1 MVASFLTDNVTRT
14 IRVRRKMAV
23 SDDTIFALSSG
34 RLPAAIAVVRISGPR
49 ARLAL
54 EKLIGKVPEA
64 RRAAHA
70 LVRDPVSG
78 ELIDDALALWFPA
91 PRSETG
97 EDVVELQLHGGRAIV
112 SAVFQALG
120 NIDGFRPAGAGEFTR
135 RALLNG
141 KLDLSA
147 VEGLGDLIAAE
158 TDAQRRQA
166 LAQFRGA
173 LASKVEAWRERL
185 ITVLATLEAAI
196 DFVDEGDVPED
207 LLTPAMTVAGELE
220 SEIRIALKDAERGE
234 RLREGF
240 AVALAGPPN
249 AGKSTLLNRL
259 ARREAAIVT
268 DIPGT
273 TRDPIEVALD
283 LNGVPVILVDTA
295 GVRESSDPIEAEGVR
310 RALARAEAA
319 DLVLWLVEA
328 AATSTPSP
336 PRAKR
341 VLVIRTK
348 ADLVDSD
355 VQRRLE
361 REGQVLVSAHGG
373 QGMDELIGFLSREA
387 EALGGEPAL
396 VTHARQRHALSE
408 ATDRVA
414 SAMKLAAPG
423 REELVAEE
431 LRLAARALGR
441 VTGRVDVKDVLDQVF
456 RNFCIGK

>member
-54 EKLIGKVPEA
+54 EKLTGKVPEA

-240 AVALAGPPN
+240 VVALAGPPN
-249 AGKSTLLNRL
+249 AGKSTLAQPAGP
-259 ARREAAIVT
+259 ARSGDRDRHSRYDTRSDRSGARSERRT
-268 DIPGT
+268 GDPG
-273 TRDPIEVALD
+273 
-283 LNGVPVILVDTA
+283 GY
-295 GVRESSDPIEAEGVR
+295 GWG
-310 RALARAEAA
+310 
-319 DLVLWLVEA
+319 
-328 AATSTPSP
+328 
-336 PRAKR
+336 PRK
-341 VLVIRTK
+341 
-348 ADLVDSD
+348 
-355 VQRRLE
+355 
-361 REGQVLVSAHGG
+361 
-373 QGMDELIGFLSREA
+373 
-387 EALGGEPAL
+387 
-396 VTHARQRHALSE
+396 
-408 ATDRVA
+408 
-414 SAMKLAAPG
+414 
-423 REELVAEE
+423 
-431 LRLAARALGR
+431 
-441 VTGRVDVKDVLDQVF
+441 
-456 RNFCIGK
+456 

>member
-1 MVASFLTDNVTRT
+1 
-14 IRVRRKMAV
+14 
-23 SDDTIFALSSG
+23 
-34 RLPAAIAVVRISGPR
+34 
-49 ARLAL
+49 
-54 EKLIGKVPEA
+54 
-64 RRAAHA
+64 
-70 LVRDPVSG
+70 
-78 ELIDDALALWFPA
+78 
-91 PRSETG
+91 
-97 EDVVELQLHGGRAIV
+97 
-112 SAVFQALG
+112 
-120 NIDGFRPAGAGEFTR
+120 
-135 RALLNG
+135 
-141 KLDLSA
+141 
-147 VEGLGDLIAAE
+147 
-158 TDAQRRQA
+158 
-166 LAQFRGA
+166 
-173 LASKVEAWRERL
+173 L

-207 LLTPAMTVAGELE
+207 LLTPATTVAGALE
-220 SEIRIALKDAERGE
+220 REIRTALKDAERGE

-240 AVALAGPPN
+240 VVALAGPPN

-259 ARREAAIVT
+259 AQREAAIVT

-328 AATSTPSP
+328 SAGVLPSP
-336 PRAKR
+336 PQAKR
-341 VLVIRTK
+341 VLVVRTK

-355 VQRRLE
+355 VQRRL
-361 REGQVLVSAHGG
+361 RQANQIFVSAQGG

-408 ATDRVA
+408 AADRVA
-414 SAMKLAAPG
+414 SAMSLAAPG
-423 REELVAEE
+423 QEELVAEE

-441 VTGRVDVKDVLDQVF
+441 VTGRVDVEDVLDQVF